1 MRILIIDDERVLRE
15 QIADALARQKYT
27 AETAADGEEALE
39 RIAGEPYDLIILDVM
54 LPKKDGFAVL
64 QELRREGLQ
73 TPVLMLTAR
82 GEIEN
87 RVKGLDL
94 GADDYLHKPF
104 SLAELLAWVRVLLRR
119 SHQVTNTLLTV
130 GRVQLNTAS
139 RQVTL
144 AGEPVTLTPKEFS
157 LLEFLL
163 YNRNRAISRFNMAE
177 HIWGDAFDPFSMSNT
192 IDVHIRNLRRKLD
205 DQAGDLIRTVR
216 GTGYMLSEN
225 LP

>member
-1 MRILIIDDERVLRE
+1 MRVLVVDDEPVLCA
-15 QIADALARQKYT
+15 QIAGALTSQNYT
-27 AETAADGEEALE
+27 VEMAGDGEEALE
-39 RIAGEPYDLIILDVM
+39 RIAVEPYDLVILDVM

-64 QELRREGLQ
+64 QELRLDGLQ

-82 GEIEN
+82 DAIED

-104 SLAELLAWVRVLLRR
+104 SLAELLARVRMLLRR
-119 SHQVTNTLLTV
+119 SHQMSSVV
-130 GRVQLNTAS
+130 MAVAGVQLNTAT

-144 AGEPVTLTPKEFS
+144 AGEAVNLTPKEFS

-205 DQAGDLIRTVR
+205 DQSGVLIKTVR
-216 GTGYMLSEN
+216 GTGYMLSDNEA
-225 LP
+225 

>member
-1 MRILIIDDERVLRE
+1 MRILIVDDERVLRE
-15 QIADALARQKYT
+15 QIADALVGQNYT

-39 RIAGEPYDLIILDVM
+39 RMAGDPYDLIILDVM
-54 LPKKDGFAVL
+54 LPKKDGFTVL
-64 QELRREGLQ
+64 QELRGEGLQ

-104 SLAELLAWVRVLLRR
+104 SLAELLARVRVLLRR
-119 SHQVTNTLLTV
+119 SHQLANTVLSV
-130 GRVQLNTAS
+130 GRMQLNTVS

-144 AGEPVTLTPKEFS
+144 DGEPVTLTPKEFS

>member
-1 MRILIIDDERVLRE
+1 MRVLVVDDEPVLCA
-15 QIADALARQKYT
+15 QIAGALASQNYT
-27 AETAADGEEALE
+27 VEMAGDGEEALE
-39 RIAGEPYDLIILDVM
+39 RIAVEPYDLVILDVM

-64 QELRREGLQ
+64 QELRLDGLQ

-82 GEIEN
+82 DAIED

-104 SLAELLAWVRVLLRR
+104 SLAELLARVRMLLRR
-119 SHQVTNTLLTV
+119 SHQMSSVV
-130 GRVQLNTAS
+130 MAVAGVQLNTAT

-144 AGEPVTLTPKEFS
+144 AGEAVNLTPKEFS

-205 DQAGDLIRTVR
+205 DQSGVLIKTVR
-216 GTGYMLSEN
+216 GTGYMLSDNEA
-225 LP
+225 